1 MFCSVIIP
9 TVGRATL
16 ARAVNSV
23 LSQSFTVD
31 TFEIVVVNDSG
42 RPLPPEPWQDALQ
55 VRILTTQKHGSRQ
68 ARNSGAAVARA
79 LYLLFLDD
87 DDWLLPGALDYFWQM
102 AQAHPH
108 CGCLYGSFE
117 MVDDQEQPI
126 AYYRLPSGRDGNVS
140 LQLIS
145 GLWLQVASVLVRTGA
160 FFAAGGF
167 PPRFKISEELD
178 LFNRLALREDFAGQ
192 DVLVARISRGQAWQT
207 TADYTD
213 LYEYNRLARDRALSQ
228 PGAFQRL
235 QHAAHNSY
243 WHGRILRL
251 YLLSMLWNWRRKK
264 RFFTGLSR
272 GLFGLKSILYAHKYL
287 LAKDYWRAVRHDVP
301 QIQKNS

>member
-16 ARAVNSV
+16 ARAVDSI
-23 LSQSFTVD
+23 LSQNFTAD

-42 RPLPPEPWQDALQ
+42 RPLPPESWQNAPQ
-55 VRILTTQKHGSRQ
+55 VRILTIQKRGSRQ
-68 ARNSGAAVARA
+68 ARNCGAAVARA
-79 LYLLFLDD
+79 PYLLFLDD
-87 DDWLLPGALDYFWQM
+87 DDWLLLGALDYFWQM

-126 AYYRLPSGRDGNVS
+126 AYYCLPPGRDGNVS
-140 LQLIS
+140 LPLIS
-145 GLWLQVASVLVRTGA
+145 GLWLQVASVLVRTDA
-160 FFAAGGF
+160 FFAVGGF

-178 LFNRLALREDFAGQ
+178 LFNRLALRQDFAGR
-192 DVLVARISRGQAWQT
+192 DVLVARISRGRKWQT

-213 LYEYNRLARDRALSQ
+213 LYEFNRLARDRALSQ

-235 QHAAHNSY
+235 QQAAHNSY

-251 YLLSMLWNWRRKK
+251 YLLSMVWNWRRNK

-272 GLFGLKSILYAHKYL
+272 GFFALCSLLHAHKHL
-287 LAKDYWRAVRHDVP
+287 FSRDYWRAVRHDVP
-301 QIQKNS
+301 KVGQ

>member
-9 TVGRATL
+9 TVGRSTL
-16 ARAVNSV
+16 SRAINSV
-23 LSQSFTVD
+23 LSQPFTAAD
-31 TFEIVVVNDSG
+31 FEIIVVNDSG
-42 RPLPPEPWQDALQ
+42 RPLPPESWQNAPQ
-55 VRILTTQKHGSRQ
+55 VRILTIQKRGSRQ
-68 ARNSGAAVARA
+68 ARNCGAAVARA
-79 LYLLFLDD
+79 PYLLFLDD

-102 AQAHPH
+102 AQAHPY

-126 AYYRLPSGRDGNVS
+126 ACYRLPPERDGNVS
-140 LQLIS
+140 VQLIS
-145 GLWLQVASVLVRTGA
+145 GLWLQVASVLVRTDA

-167 PPRFKISEELD
+167 PPQFKISEELD
-178 LFNRLALREDFAGQ
+178 LFNRLALREDFAGR
-192 DVLVARISRGQAWQT
+192 DVLVARISRGRNWQT

-235 QHAAHNSY
+235 QQAAHNSY

-251 YLLSMLWNWRRKK
+251 YLLSMVWNWRRKK

-272 GLFGLKSILYAHKYL
+272 GLFALRSLLQAHKHL
-287 LAKDYWRAVRHDVP
+287 FSRDYWQAVRHDVP
-301 QIQKNS
+301 EIGR